1 LIVWDGIK
9 SGVLDAGAKP
19 SRIVAIGSG

>member
-1 LIVWDGIK
+1 VWDGIK